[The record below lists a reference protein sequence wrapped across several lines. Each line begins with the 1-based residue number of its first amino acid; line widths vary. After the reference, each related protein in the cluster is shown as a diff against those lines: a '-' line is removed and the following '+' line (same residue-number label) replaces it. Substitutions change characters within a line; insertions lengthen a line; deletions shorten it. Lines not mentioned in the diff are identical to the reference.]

1 MERPGIDPLT
11 AGLAEGDERA
21 YAELYDRFA
30 GRLYRTALG
39 MLGRREDAEDVMQEV
54 FMGILQSRHRLV
66 DVEDL
71 TAYVFTALRRAA
83 GRCASRR
90 AQSTALHEAAAKALP
105 AAAGSQDRYSPCSER
120 LDRALL
126 SLPAEQREVISLK
139 IDGELTFAQIAQVIG
154 ASANTAASRYR
165 YALEKL
171 RTALEA
177 SK

>member
-11 AGLAEGDERA
+11 VGLAAGDERA
-21 YAELYDRFA
+21 YAELYDRYG

-39 MLGRREDAEDVMQEV
+39 MLGRREDAEDIVKEV

-66 DVEDL
+66 DVQCL
-71 TAYVFTALRRAA
+71 TGYLFTALRRAA
-83 GRCASRR
+83 GRCARRR
-90 AQSTALHEAAAKALP
+90 AQSSALP
-105 AAAGSQDRYSPCSER
+105 EVAASTVSAATDRRDGSTPCSER
-120 LDRALL
+120 LERALL

-154 ASANTAASRYR
+154 VNANTAASRYR

-171 RTALEA
+171 RGALEA
-177 SK
+177 SQ

>member
-1 MERPGIDPLT
+1 MEHPGIDPLT

-21 YAELYDRFA
+21 YAELYDQFG

-39 MLGRREDAEDVMQEV
+39 MLGLREDAEDIVQEV
-54 FMGILQSRHRLV
+54 FMGILQSRHRLLEV
-66 DVEDL
+66 RDL
-71 TAYVFTALRRAA
+71 TAYLFTALRRAA
-83 GRCASRR
+83 GRCARRR
-90 AQSTALHEAAAKALP
+90 AQSNALPEAAARALS
-105 AAAGSQDRYSPCSER
+105 AAAVQQDRSSPSSER

-154 ASANTAASRYR
+154 VNMNTAASRYR

-171 RTALEA
+171 RAALEA